1 MKKRVLLAVF
11 LTLCLGVVEWPG
23 VRGADG
29 DVKKDEP
36 GTVATDE
43 ALLKAADLTGE
54 GPALLDFLRKRTVQ
68 SVDPEKIKSLIHQLD
83 DESFQVRER
92 ASAELVKYR
101 RFAEQ
106 PLNEV
111 LKNSENPEV
120 LRRARRCLE
129 RIRSSDEA
137 NLEAAVARKIAA
149 KQPAGAAEVLL
160 AYIPC
165 IVDPTVL
172 DEVQAGLIAIA
183 KKDGRALRTIAVVL
197 EDKAALKRAAAAV
210 ALVRAGGPDERT
222 KARRLLKDNED
233 EVRFRVGM
241 ALTIAND
248 KEAVP
253 VLIELL
259 LTLPEEQ
266 ARDVED
272 ILIRLD
278 DDKPPV
284 KPFGIEEA
292 KRKAARDVWAGWW
305 AKEGL
310 KMDMSAKKLD
320 VPPIERSIGMW
331 VNVDN
336 KTRGITRALIERN
349 GAGLRIETWG
359 ACGGLNAPVESVLG
373 KVALDR
379 RGKAD
384 WNHGF
389 KLTHSKVSIERGEL
403 VMDEFNEF
411 KDGSN
416 RDYRARY
423 ALKRVKAPAEFKDPR
438 GP

>member
-1 MKKRVLLAVF
+1 MKKLVLLAVF

-36 GTVATDE
+36 GTFAADE
-43 ALLKAADLTGE
+43 ALLKAAGLTGD

-101 RFAEQ
+101 KFAEQ
-106 PLNEV
+106 PLKEA
-111 LKNSENPEV
+111 LKYSENAEV

-137 NLEAAVARKIAA
+137 SLEAAVARKIAA
-149 KQPAGAAEVLL
+149 KQPAGTAEVLL
-160 AYIPC
+160 AYIPS

-172 DEVQAGLIAIA
+172 DEVQAGLTAIA
-183 KKDGRALRTIAVVL
+183 KKDGRALRTIATVL
-197 EDKAALKRAAAAV
+197 EDKAALKRATAAV
-210 ALVRAGGPDERT
+210 ALIKAGGPDERT
-222 KARRLLKDNED
+222 KARRLLNDYED

-241 ALTIAND
+241 ALVVAKD
-248 KEAVP
+248 KQAVP

-259 LTLPEEQ
+259 LKLPEEE

-272 ILIRLD
+272 ILIRLAD
-278 DDKPPV
+278 DLPP
-284 KPFGIEEA
+284 PQRFGIDEA
-292 KRKAARDVWAGWW
+292 KRKAARDFWAGWW

-310 KMDMSAKKLD
+310 KIDMGSKKLD
-320 VPPIERSIGMW
+320 IPTIERTIGMW

-336 KTRGITRALIERN
+336 KTGGITRALIERN
-349 GAGLRIETWG
+349 GNGLRIETWG

-403 VMDEFNEF
+403 VMEEFNEF
-411 KDGSN
+411 KDGTN
-416 RDYRARY
+416 RDYKARY
-423 ALKRVKAPAEFKDPR
+423 TFKRVKAPADFKDPR
-438 GP
+438 LQ